1 METYPVA
8 IPYSQALRFATD
20 CGVADAFL
28 LEYGSALSWVGC
40 YIDAGELMGFIEDQM
55 AVS

>member
-1 METYPVA
+1 MNSYPLAVS
-8 IPYSQALRFATD
+8 YSEALRFATY

-28 LEYGSALSWVGC
+28 LEYGSALSWVDC
-40 YIDAGELMGFIEDQM
+40 YIDAGELMEFVEDQM